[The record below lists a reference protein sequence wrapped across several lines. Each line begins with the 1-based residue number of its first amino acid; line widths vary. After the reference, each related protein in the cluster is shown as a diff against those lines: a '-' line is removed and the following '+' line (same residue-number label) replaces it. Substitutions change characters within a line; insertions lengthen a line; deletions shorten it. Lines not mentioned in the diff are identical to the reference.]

1 MGVAGTPFRL
11 QDISHHKELGSRTSL
26 LLGNPDYLLE
36 GYVEKRCQYIG
47 EMDDVPMSTD
57 MSDRN
62 FLLSTLDE
70 QRNSGKLSWVLDSS
84 NNVSLSLSAYNV
96 KISKD
101 RAGPM
106 LHRIPIHEVASV
118 SYVCDDDQNLLFIK
132 AGDPTNPYAVCHVLC
147 FSKQADATE
156 VCTIL
161 QQAFHVVYTESTMR
175 QLDQSINAGEGN
187 SGSTAVKEDSSKLL
201 TESVRYYPR
210 EIGGRE
216 GDGGAAETSRPN
228 ADLRQR
234 ADNMGSNRPVTHNE
248 SAVTQEPL
256 STIPPS
262 PSNHTATP
270 GGPTAEE
277 LVQQYMERLHK
288 LLDVKELREF
298 ASLLKSYREN
308 MPVNEFCSKLKELY
322 GQERMFLFPDMNS
335 FIPEPDRPS
344 FEEFLHQYGLS
355 PAKSSQ
361 YLQETKPNPPTHDT
375 LPSNNYGKY
384 LEDVNTQMN
393 SILNHE

>member
-1 MGVAGTPFRL
+1 
-11 QDISHHKELGSRTSL
+11 
-26 LLGNPDYLLE
+26 
-36 GYVEKRCQYIG
+36 
-47 EMDDVPMSTD
+47 MDDVPMSTD
-57 MSDRN
+57 MSGPKFPFVN
-62 FLLSTLDE
+62 FRRAKEFWQAFLGA
-70 QRNSGKLSWVLDSS
+70 RSS

-234 ADNMGSNRPVTHNE
+234 ADTW
-248 SAVTQEPL
+248 
-256 STIPPS
+256 
-262 PSNHTATP
+262 
-270 GGPTAEE
+270 
-277 LVQQYMERLHK
+277 VQQTCH
-288 LLDVKELREF
+288 
-298 ASLLKSYREN
+298 
-308 MPVNEFCSKLKELY
+308 
-322 GQERMFLFPDMNS
+322 
-335 FIPEPDRPS
+335 
-344 FEEFLHQYGLS
+344 
-355 PAKSSQ
+355 
-361 YLQETKPNPPTHDT
+361 T
-375 LPSNNYGKY
+375 
-384 LEDVNTQMN
+384 
-393 SILNHE
+393 

>member
-1 MGVAGTPFRL
+1 
-11 QDISHHKELGSRTSL
+11 
-26 LLGNPDYLLE
+26 
-36 GYVEKRCQYIG
+36 
-47 EMDDVPMSTD
+47 MDDSSMSTD

-62 FLLSTLDE
+62 FLWSTLDE
-70 QRNSGKLSWVLDSS
+70 QR
-84 NNVSLSLSAYNV
+84 
-96 KISKD
+96 
-101 RAGPM
+101 PM
-106 LHRIPIHEVASV
+106 LQNRIPIHEVASV

-147 FSKQADATE
+147 FSKQVRQMTTSHI
-156 VCTIL
+156 VNSHSHRLML
-161 QQAFHVVYTESTMR
+161 QNP
-175 QLDQSINAGEGN
+175 INAGEGN

-248 SAVTQEPL
+248 SDHHHPQD
-256 STIPPS
+256 
-262 PSNHTATP
+262 HTATP

-393 SILNHE
+393 SNLEP